1 VSPFDAAQGQPAI
14 ELAGVTKIYRRY
26 KRRHFATLKSALLQR
41 SLLTDFKPDESF
53 PALTDF
59 SLSVKAGAAVALIGR
74 NGSGKSTALKLVAG
88 ITKPNSGT
96 VTVRGRISALIEL
109 GAGFHPE
116 ISGRENVFING
127 IMLGLSKREIEK
139 KFDEIVEFA
148 ELADFI
154 DEPVKTYSSG
164 MYMRLGFSVA
174 INVDPDVLLVDEVLA
189 VGDEG
194 FTHKCLDKFADFK
207 RRGRTVL
214 LVTHALGLVERFC
227 DEAIWLDGGRK
238 QAEGDPKRVI
248 DMYVSDVEKQEEQF
262 LAASGAKAQQDA
274 GALVASEAPA
284 PMPASTPAGGAAAEQ
299 PAGEGR
305 WGSGVVEIVDVALLD
320 AQGQASH
327 VFQSGEAMSVR
338 MTLRAKHA
346 VDDFVFGVGVF
357 SADGVCVYGTNTD
370 IEGFQPT
377 TLEGDAEVTVS
388 FDALDLTEGTYK
400 VDVAVHKIDGV
411 PYDYHR
417 FLYTFRVKS
426 RTKDVGL
433 YRPRHRWGF
442 TGAVTMTSKNKD

>member
-1 VSPFDAAQGQPAI
+1 MKTAPGQTAAI
-14 ELAGVTKIYRRY
+14 ELTGVTKIYRRF

-41 SLLTDFKPDESF
+41 SLLSDFKPEESF

-59 SLSVKAGAAVALIGR
+59 SLTVPAGASVGLIGR

-88 ITKPNSGT
+88 ITKPTSGT
-96 VTVRGRISALIEL
+96 VTVRGRVSALIEL

-139 KFDEIVEFA
+139 RFDEIVEFA
-148 ELADFI
+148 EMADFI

-214 LVTHALGLVERFC
+214 LVTHSLGLVERFC
-227 DEAIWLDGGRK
+227 DEAVWLDAGRK
-238 QAEGDPKRVI
+238 QGEGDPKRVI
-248 DMYVSDVEKQEEQF
+248 DMYVSDVARQEEQF
-262 LAASGAKAQQDA
+262 LAASGARAQQEA
-274 GALVASEAPA
+274 GTRVAGETPGPA
-284 PMPASTPAGGAAAEQ
+284 VAAESPAAAL
-299 PAGEGR
+299 PATEGR
-305 WGSGVVEIVDVALLD
+305 WGSGVVEIADVALLD
-320 AQGQASH
+320 GQGQVAH
-327 VFQSGEAMSVR
+327 VFQSGDAMSVR
-338 MTLRAKHA
+338 MRLHA
-346 VDDFVFGVGVF
+346 RRPVEDFAFGVGIF
-357 SADGVCVYGTNTD
+357 NAEGVCVYGTNTD
-370 IEGFQPT
+370 IEEYEPE

-388 FDALDLTEGTYK
+388 FESLELTEGTYK
-400 VDVAVHKIDGV
+400 VDVAVHNLDGA

-417 FLYTFRVKS
+417 FLYTFRIKS
-426 RTKDVGL
+426 RTKDSGI
-433 YRPRHRWGF
+433 YRPRHRWAF
-442 TGAVTMTSKNKD
+442 SGAVSIAPRT